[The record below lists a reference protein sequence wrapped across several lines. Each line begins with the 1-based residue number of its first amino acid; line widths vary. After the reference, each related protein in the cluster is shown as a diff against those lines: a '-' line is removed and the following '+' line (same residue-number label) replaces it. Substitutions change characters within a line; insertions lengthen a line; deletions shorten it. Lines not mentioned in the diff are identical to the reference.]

1 MQIDFHFGATYA
13 IARVAGFAHAPA
25 QTIAT
30 AAQYVDDSTTGGFLR
45 FDNGVRFHR
54 LATAHPMI
62 SLENLSNDAAAL
74 SWLPFHFLPGNEG
87 HDAPAPHGAD
97 AYRRRLVCRPD
108 SPVARAM
115 MDDVIRRRD
124 APHALHRLGI
134 AAHVFI
140 DTFAHQGFVGERDPL
155 NRARDLQRADGRPLE
170 GFEHLPALGHGQVG
184 TYPDQPALRWRYVD
198 GEDRVVERDNPRDFL
213 RAADRLC
220 QEFRRH
226 LAGDPAAD
234 APGLGAAL
242 PAVRRLVE
250 ALVADSGEQ
259 RLDGWLEAIAGDA
272 FGFGPAHPRYVG
284 KGEGSWKHLAL
295 GDDYLTWL
303 QGAAAAL
310 HRREQELAGWR
321 RIGAALAEDV
331 VHRTEALAVRLDLEE
346 HSYRFSEGFL
356 ASDYKRFHD
365 AAEEQRYIVFRTIL
379 PRFGIHS
386 A

>member
-13 IARVAGFAHAPA
+13 VARIAGFAHAAA

-30 AAQYVDDSTTGGFLR
+30 AAQYVDDSTTSGFLR

-54 LATAHPMI
+54 LATAHPMV

-74 SWLPFHFLPGNEG
+74 SWLPFHFLPGNDG
-87 HDAPAPHGAD
+87 LDSPAPLD
-97 AYRRRLVCRPD
+97 AAGYRRRLVCRPD

-155 NRARDLQRADGRPLE
+155 NRARDLRRADGRPLD

-198 GEDRVVERDNPRDFL
+198 GDGQLVERDNPRDFL

-226 LAGDPAAD
+226 LAGDPAA
-234 APGLGAAL
+234 AVPGLGAAL
-242 PAVRRLVE
+242 PAMRRLVE
-250 ALVADSGEQ
+250 GLAFERGEQ
-259 RLDGWLEAIAGDA
+259 RLDGWLEAIADDA
-272 FGFGPAHPRYVG
+272 FGFGTAHPRYVG
-284 KGEGSWKHLAL
+284 KGEGSWKHRAL
-295 GDDYLTWL
+295 GDDYLNWL
-303 QGAAAAL
+303 QGLAAAL

-331 VHRTEALAVRLDLEE
+331 VHRAEALAVRLDLEE
-346 HSYRFSEGFL
+346 HSYPFSQDFL

-365 AAEEQRYIVFRTIL
+365 AAEEQRYVVFRTIL

>member
-13 IARVAGFAHAPA
+13 IARIAGFAHAPA

-30 AAQYVDDSTTGGFLR
+30 AAQYVDDSTTSGFLR

-259 RLDGWLEAIAGDA
+259 RLEGWLEAIAGDA
-272 FGFGPAHPRYVG
+272 FGFGPALPRYVG

-303 QGAAAAL
+303 QSAAAAL

>member
-13 IARVAGFAHAPA
+13 IARLAGFGHAPA
-25 QTIAT
+25 QTVAT
-30 AAQYVDDSTTGGFLR
+30 AAQYVDDSTTSGFLR

-54 LATAHPMI
+54 LATAHPVI

-74 SWLPFHFLPGNEG
+74 SWLPFHFLPGNAG
-87 HDAPAPHGAD
+87 LQTPAPHD
-97 AYRRRLVCRPD
+97 AGYRLRLVCRPD

-140 DTFAHQGFVGERDPL
+140 DTFAHQGFVGEHDPL
-155 NRARDLQRADGRPLE
+155 NRARDLRRADGSPLE

-198 GEDRVVERDNPRDFL
+198 GEGRVVERDNPRDFVQ
-213 RAADRLC
+213 AADRLC
-220 QEFRRH
+220 QEFRRY
-226 LAGDPAAD
+226 LAGDPAA
-234 APGLGAAL
+234 AVPGLGPAL

-250 ALVADSGEQ
+250 GLASDSGER
-259 RLDGWLEAIAGDA
+259 RLAGWLQALADDA
-272 FGFGPAHPRYVG
+272 FGFGAAQPRYVG

-295 GDDYLTWL
+295 GDDYLSWL
-303 QGAAAAL
+303 QDAGAAL
-310 HRREQELAGWR
+310 HRREQELSGWR

-331 VHRTEALAVRLDLEE
+331 VHRAEALAVRLDLEE
-346 HSYRFSEGFL
+346 RSYRFSEGFL

-365 AAEEQRYIVFRTIL
+365 AAEEQRYSVFRTIL
-379 PRFGIHS
+379 PSFGLH
-386 A
+386 AA